1 MASSA
6 PAASRQKIDER
17 VDKLE
22 TLFTHLEKTA
32 QDLDDV
38 VIDGHQR
45 LENLSDQIQDLQ
57 RRVKQSPETAGDDKN
72 D

>member
-1 MASSA
+1 MTSPEPS
-6 PAASRQKIDER
+6 ASRRKIDER

-22 TLFTHLEKTA
+22 TLFTHLEKTVR
-32 QDLDDV
+32 DLDEV

-45 LENLSDQIQDLQ
+45 IDSLSHQIQDLQ
-57 RRVKQSPETAGDDKN
+57 RRITESPQAAGDDKN

>member
-1 MASSA
+1 MASSE

-57 RRVKQSPETAGDDKN
+57 RRVQQSPETAGDDKN

>member
-1 MASSA
+1 MASSE

-17 VDKLE
+17 VDKLD

-57 RRVKQSPETAGDDKN
+57 RRVKQGPETAGDDKN

>member
-1 MASSA
+1 MNSSE
-6 PAASRQKIDER
+6 PSTSRQEIDER

-22 TLFTHLEKTA
+22 MLFTHLEKTVK
-32 QDLDDV
+32 DLDDV

-45 LENLSDQIQDLQ
+45 IEHLGRQIQDLQ
-57 RRVKQSPETAGDDKN
+57 RRVTESSQASGDDKN

>member
-1 MASSA
+1 MASSE

>member
-1 MASSA
+1 MASSE
-6 PAASRQKIDER
+6 PPASRQKIDER
-17 VDKLE
+17 VGKLE

-32 QDLDDV
+32 KDLDDV

-45 LENLSDQIQDLQ
+45 IKNLSHQIQDLQ
-57 RRVKQSPETAGDDKN
+57 RRVTQNPEAAEDAKN

>member
-1 MASSA
+1 MTSPEPS
-6 PAASRQKIDER
+6 ASRRKIDER

-22 TLFTHLEKTA
+22 TLFTHLEKTVR
-32 QDLDDV
+32 DLDEV

-45 LENLSDQIQDLQ
+45 IDSLRRQIQDLQ
-57 RRVKQSPETAGDDKN
+57 RRVTESPQAAGDDKN

>member
-1 MASSA
+1 MASSE
-6 PAASRQKIDER
+6 PPVSRQKIDER
-17 VDKLE
+17 VGKLE
-22 TLFTHLEKTA
+22 TLFTHLEKTV

-45 LENLSDQIQDLQ
+45 IENLSHQVQDLQ
-57 RRVKQSPETAGDDKN
+57 RRVTQSPEAAADAKN